1 MTKLTNNALIN
12 MSPLK
17 LNSRY
22 FSATREGHLVFDGS
36 DLYHLSKLYGTPLF
50 IFSQRKIRENYI
62 NMKHTL
68 TKYIP
73 NAIIAFAYKSNSLLS
88 ILSEMRLLG
97 AWADVVSEGEIFKA
111 EKVGMPPIKMIF
123 NGNNKSERE
132 IILALQKGIMIN
144 VDSNEELDMI
154 IQLAKCTQ
162 KIARVCIRVNVD
174 VDSHV
179 IKEFATSIAKS
190 KFGIPLNAELFD
202 VFQKVHY
209 SKYCRLLGIHTHIG
223 SQIENIE
230 CYGIATNK
238 VLDFCGRLKK
248 TTGIELEFVNLG
260 GGLGIPFEYKN
271 NIDLESY
278 AKVISVNITAITR
291 QYGLKVPQII
301 IEPGGYL
308 IGTAAVALFSIGNIK
323 HVPGKMLAGID
334 GGADC
339 LLRATQDWYCY
350 RAVCANKIND
360 RNVTQYDLVGP
371 LCYEGD
377 IVATNRYLPTLER
390 GDVIAFID
398 VGAYTT
404 SLFNNYNARP
414 TPCVVMIGEQENII
428 EIKRRQ
434 NIEELVAG
442 EILYT
447 ST

>member
-308 IGTAAVALFSIGNIK
+308 IGTAA
-323 HVPGKMLAGID
+323 
-334 GGADC
+334 
-339 LLRATQDWYCY
+339 Y
-350 RAVCANKIND
+350 
-360 RNVTQYDLVGP
+360 
-371 LCYEGD
+371 
-377 IVATNRYLPTLER
+377 
-390 GDVIAFID
+390 
-398 VGAYTT
+398 
-404 SLFNNYNARP
+404 
-414 TPCVVMIGEQENII
+414 
-428 EIKRRQ
+428 
-434 NIEELVAG
+434 
-442 EILYT
+442 
-447 ST
+447 